1 MRAVLRLYDLLIG
14 MLAMVAGILVAVLF
28 VMIVVDVGMRT
39 AGLHPPIFTSAVSE
53 YMLLYVTMFAAP
65 WLVRERGHVRIDS
78 FVSYAGPK
86 VKWALERLIIL
97 VCLLLSL
104 TAAYLSTRFA
114 IDFWIKGTVDIR
126 SIEIPRSFLFVPLIV
141 GFTLCATEFL
151 RILVTGQPL
160 SDPEPKHAPEFEGEI

>member
-1 MRAVLRLYDLLIG
+1 MRAVFRLYDLLIRT
-14 MLAMVAGILVAVLF
+14 LAMVAGILVAILF
-28 VMIVVDVGMRT
+28 VLIVVDVGMRT

-78 FVSYAGPK
+78 FVSYAGPAAK
-86 VKWALERLIIL
+86 QMLERLIIL
-97 VCLLLSL
+97 VCLILSL

-151 RILVTGQPL
+151 RMLVTGQPL
-160 SDPEPKHAPEFEGEI
+160 SDPEPEHAPEFEGEI